1 MRGTAADTSVFAEA
15 RQRLAEIFVLFEQ
28 AAPDLRGGDLYRF
41 GRQITGGLQEYIE
54 AVTFLHYLE
63 TGVVLSHEALNAS
76 LCKNGE
82 PVRRASRKK
91 RGGRGGRKGW
101 ARGRK
106 KRGGRGGRKGGCGG
120 KTGKGRLRPR
130 PRREGL
136 FWTESYSLHGRRG
149 WMRT

>member
-1 MRGTAADTSVFAEA
+1 MRGTAADAAVFAEA

-82 PVRRASRKK
+82 PVRQARRKK
-91 RGGRGGRKGW
+91 RTRMGV
-101 ARGRK
+101 
-106 KRGGRGGRKGGCGG
+106 
-120 KTGKGRLRPR
+120 RP
-130 PRREGL
+130 
-136 FWTESYSLHGRRG
+136 
-149 WMRT
+149 